1 MINVERM
8 KRLLARN
15 LLEAISM
22 TMKGFSFIA
31 AVSPVVMIPM
41 AYDGEFAFVHVFAM
55 VGIAGAFI
63 VLAAV
68 ADAVKN
74 SANI

>member
-1 MINVERM
+1 MINVERL
-8 KRLLARN
+8 KRLFVWN

-22 TMKGFSFIA
+22 TMKGVAFIA
-31 AVSPVVMIPM
+31 AISAVVMIPM

-55 VGIAGAFI
+55 MGIAGAFY

-68 ADAVKN
+68 ADAVRD
-74 SANI
+74 SVNI